1 MADVVEDVVTQVK
14 DFLTDAP
21 VNGTRKTPATP
32 EGMAM
37 AYTSLVVM
45 AVLPIFFGALRSV
58 RYRKV
63 QMVRMVGGDSFGHVC
78 ACGKVIV
85 LSSLLYFCLDLF
97 YTLFVYC

>member
-14 DFLTDAP
+14 DFLTDTP

-45 AVLPIFFGALRSV
+45 AVLPIFFGSLRSV
-58 RYRKV
+58 RYRSAQIV
-63 QMVRMVGGDSFGHVC
+63 RMVRMV
-78 ACGKVIV
+78 
-85 LSSLLYFCLDLF
+85 
-97 YTLFVYC
+97 TN